1 LSVIEKL
8 KADDSLYVKKSL
20 AALLRAISQK
30 NPEFVIDLCRKWD
43 RVKNPN
49 TNWIVKN
56 GLRKI
61 VESRSEEV
69 KEILN
74 LMDK

>member
-1 LSVIEKL
+1 M
-8 KADDSLYVKKSL
+8 
-20 AALLRAISQK
+20 
-30 NPEFVIDLCRKWD
+30 DLCRKLV